1 MSTNKCLTIA
11 EVCQMRDGEWVNE
24 GVIARVSTIENKTA
38 GPKAKKPGSKF
49 WVVTLVAEDGPENVE
64 LSLFFAP
71 KFREGDLIELT
82 GKGIKFTQNNYG
94 NKLSIGQETE
104 ITVVS
109 NATRERAPAPRSS
122 ATQDDS
128 RGGNSPAG
136 SHEPTETKHSLYI
149 QPPAGVR
156 INGQTVGMAMKES
169 LALLTKDL
177 TPEQVVQRVVQ
188 PAFWEAVHEVAS
200 DVIRVSLILEAGK
213 LAKPVKERAGDSSD
227 TPY

>member
-1 MSTNKCLTIA
+1 MSTNKCFTIA

-24 GVIARVSTIENKTA
+24 GVAARVSTIETKTA
-38 GPKAKKPGSKF
+38 GPKSKNPGKKF

-122 ATQDDS
+122 APQDDS
-128 RGGNSPAG
+128 RGGNGPAG
-136 SHEPTETKHSLYI
+136 TNYDPSAESKPSSN
-149 QPPAGVR
+149 AR

-169 LALLTKDL
+169 MALLTKDL
-177 TPEQVVQRVVQ
+177 TPEQVVQRVIQ

-213 LAKPVKERAGDSSD
+213 LAKPVKERVGNSEDV
-227 TPY
+227 PY